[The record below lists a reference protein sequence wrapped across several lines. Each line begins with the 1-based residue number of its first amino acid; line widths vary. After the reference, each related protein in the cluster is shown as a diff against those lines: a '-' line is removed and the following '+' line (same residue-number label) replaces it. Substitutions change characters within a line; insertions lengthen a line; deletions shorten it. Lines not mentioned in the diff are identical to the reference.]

1 MGLDK
6 IRSRIDVE
14 IDRQAFSAARRTGP
28 GHPQLEAAQRLAQ
41 ILLFPRRLHVLRLLL
56 AGPAMYVNIG
66 FNRLIQKQ
74 ASIRTDWV

>member
-28 GHPQLEAAQRLAQ
+28 GHPQLEAAQQKTPGSNPFA
-41 ILLFPRRLHVLRLLL
+41 RRLHVLRLLL
-56 AGPAMYVNIG
+56 AGPAMYVTVG
-66 FNRLIQKQ
+66 FNRLIQ